1 MKQIFTLTL
10 LATII
15 FPRAWAQ
22 QSCPLTNAKLTDLRT
37 AASKLSKQIILS
49 PECKSYQETANQANA
64 QLKDIATKIQEYDQ
78 KQAAASGTT
87 LEGSGIDMKATALAA
102 VTQLDTVSNLFK
114 EDRCGQELVGF
125 VDYAS
130 TFVDVALGMAPFLAL
145 YGGAEAMPWVLG
157 GSIGG
162 AAAKALL
169 SFFKNKNVN
178 MRNPDQSNSF
188 IKNSCAFYNLHVI
201 KSSLDDLQMKQTPM
215 IEQYLVDSKNR
226 LTLMKNQSP
235 EEPTVEVHT
244 RFKLAE
250 KDKEKIKFLK
260 DQMAADS
267 VEGCSYVRTF
277 ASREDQNYTGSL
289 VDRTW
294 ENYAESLKEN
304 RFRQDLERKYF
315 MDELNPEV
323 SNLEEANAAG
333 ISKCNRWVTKMT
345 AMNEAGLAVLRKAVD
360 ENTELKNFREHLAGK
375 TKLEESIKLQEA
387 RLKFFQELTGS
398 GFNIEYSEIIRSH
411 LQVQDALFDSSRWLK
426 LLRMKGLAEVWLRV
440 KYEDADTGM
449 NDFKTRKKEV
459 EDRIAKAEKTMAMR
473 FNKENIEGF
482 SKRYIAKN
490 SKSHPEITGGLMTDV
505 CNQLKRTWSSWYNG
519 LIHARAGKDYCGTFD
534 TVINRLD
541 YPYVQTLCFGTTD
554 RSGKKL
560 SSLRNQVD
568 QFMARKPE
576 ADAVAER
583 IRALSCKESS
593 DLTQELLAL
602 PLE

>member
-1 MKQIFTLTL
+1 MKQFFTLAL
-10 LATII
+10 LATMIV
-15 FPRAWAQ
+15 PRAWSQ
-22 QSCPLTNAKLTDLRT
+22 QSCPLTNSKLTDLRT
-37 AASKLSKQIILS
+37 AASKLAKQIILS

-64 QLKDIATKIQEYDQ
+64 QLKDIAAKIQEYDKKVAEQ
-78 KQAAASGTT
+78 SGTT
-87 LEGSGIDMKATALAA
+87 LEGSGIDAKATALAA

-201 KSSLDDLQMKQTPM
+201 KSSMDDLQLKQTPL
-215 IEQYLVDSKNR
+215 IEQSLVDSKNR
-226 LTLMKNQSP
+226 LSLMKNQSP
-235 EEPTVEVHT
+235 EEPNVEILA

-260 DQMAADS
+260 DQMTVDS
-267 VEGCSYVRTF
+267 TEGCSYVRTF
-277 ASREDQNYTGSL
+277 ANREDSNYQGSL

-304 RFRQDLERKYF
+304 RFRMELERKYF
-315 MDELNPEV
+315 MDELNPAV
-323 SNLEEANAAG
+323 SNITETKGED
-333 ISKCNRWVTKMT
+333 IVKCNRWVTKIT
-345 AMNEAGLAVLRKAVD
+345 AMNEAGLTTLRKAVD
-360 ENTELKNFREHLAGK
+360 ENAELKNYREYVSMK
-375 TKLEESIKLQEA
+375 TKLEDSIKLQEA

-440 KYEDADTGM
+440 KHEDADMGF

-459 EDRIAKAEKTMAMR
+459 EDRIARAEKTMAMR
-473 FNKENIEGF
+473 FNKENVEAF
-482 SKRYIAKN
+482 SARYKETHG
-490 SKSHPEITGGLMTDV
+490 KGHPEITGGLMTDV

-534 TVINRLD
+534 SVINRLD

-554 RSGKKL
+554 RQGRKL
-560 SSLRNQVD
+560 PSLRNQVD
-568 QFMARKPE
+568 AFMSRKPE

-583 IRALSCKESS
+583 IRTLGCKEST
-593 DLTQELLAL
+593 DLTLELMAL

>member
-10 LATII
+10 LATLII
-15 FPRAWAQ
+15 PRAWAQ
-22 QSCPLTNAKLTDLRT
+22 QNCPLTNAKLTDLRT
-37 AASKLSKQIILS
+37 AASKLAKQIILS
-49 PECKSYQETANQANA
+49 PECKSYQETANHANS
-64 QLKDIATKIQEYDQ
+64 QLKDIASKIQDYDK
-78 KQAAASGTT
+78 KQAEASGTT
-87 LEGSGIDMKATALAA
+87 LEGSGIDAKATALAA

-114 EDRCGQELVGF
+114 DDRCGQELVGF

-162 AAAKALL
+162 AAAKAVLA
-169 SFFKNKNVN
+169 FFKNKNVN

-215 IEQYLVDSKNR
+215 IEQFLVDSRSR
-226 LTLMKNQSP
+226 LNLMKNQTM
-235 EEPTVEVHT
+235 EEPNVEILT

-250 KDKEKIKFLK
+250 KDKERIKFLK
-260 DQMAADS
+260 DQMATDPL
-267 VEGCSYVRTF
+267 EGCHYVRTF
-277 ASREDQNYTGSL
+277 AAREDQNYTGSL

-294 ENYAESLKEN
+294 ENYADSMKDN
-304 RFRQDLERKYF
+304 RFRLDLERKYF
-315 MDELNPEV
+315 MDDLNPDV
-323 SNLEEANAAG
+323 SNIDESSSAS
-333 ISKCNRWVTKMT
+333 ISKCNRWVTKLT
-345 AMNEAGLAVLRKAVD
+345 AMNESGLTALRKAVD
-360 ENTELKNFREHLAGK
+360 ENAELKNYREYIAMK

-387 RLKFFQELTGS
+387 RLKFFQELTGK

-440 KYEDADTGM
+440 KFEDATTGM
-449 NDFKTRKKEV
+449 NDFKARKKEV
-459 EDRIAKAEKTMAMR
+459 DERIAKTEKTMAMR
-473 FNKENIEGF
+473 FNKESIEEF
-482 SKRYIAKN
+482 SERYYATHGKR
-490 SKSHPEITGGLMTDV
+490 HPEITGGLLTDV

-534 TVINRLD
+534 SVINRLD

-554 RSGKKL
+554 RSGKRL
-560 SSLRNQVD
+560 NSLRNQVD

-593 DLTQELLAL
+593 DLTQELMAL